1 MRVIIEP
8 PPEPDAPL
16 APLARRLAWFFGIA
30 AAAAIVTAGVAY
42 LLKALLR

>member
-8 PPEPDAPL
+8 PPEPGAPP
-16 APLARRLAWFFGIA
+16 APLARRLGWFFGLAIA
-30 AAAAIVTAGVAY
+30 AALTTAGVAY